1 MNCLLSSVFY
11 HLYTVYCVLCAV
23 PYTSLVAGPNGLGTC
38 GTVVCSL
45 FADYGVLGG
54 NNAFQREYVHLV
66 AATRIFIQEL
76 ISCFAIHLEVEQNA
90 RITTKALE
98 ST

>member
-1 MNCLLSSVFY
+1 VS
-11 HLYTVYCVLCAV
+11 
-23 PYTSLVAGPNGLGTC
+23 AGSQSDDPLGVCTAW
-38 GTVVCSL
+38 TVVCSL

-66 AATRIFIQEL
+66 AATRIFIQQL
-76 ISCFAIHLEVEQNA
+76 ISCFTIRPEVEQNA